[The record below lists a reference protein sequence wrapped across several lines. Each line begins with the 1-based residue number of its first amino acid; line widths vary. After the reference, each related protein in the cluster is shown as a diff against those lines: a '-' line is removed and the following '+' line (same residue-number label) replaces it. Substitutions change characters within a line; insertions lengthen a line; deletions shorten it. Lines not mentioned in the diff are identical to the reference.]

1 MRCTRL
7 SSDKVLNASVTIQVT
22 PFLIR
27 VLKCALS
34 PPCAHNVVFPRRID
48 ADGVVCMDALV
59 LVLNSTAS
67 PASGCTDRT
76 ATNFAP
82 EASVDDGS
90 CEWMGGRGA
99 LLQSWRTY
107 AAKVSRVIS
116 DADSAVV
123 MRFWRL
129 GMLGSQRLAKKRA

>member
-1 MRCTRL
+1 
-7 SSDKVLNASVTIQVT
+7 
-22 PFLIR
+22 
-27 VLKCALS
+27 
-34 PPCAHNVVFPRRID
+34 
-48 ADGVVCMDALV
+48 MDALV

-129 GMLGSQRLAKKRA
+129 GMLGSQRLAKKKGPSLLLSPQHGSHSTAKKRVWMNKGIPTVGQ